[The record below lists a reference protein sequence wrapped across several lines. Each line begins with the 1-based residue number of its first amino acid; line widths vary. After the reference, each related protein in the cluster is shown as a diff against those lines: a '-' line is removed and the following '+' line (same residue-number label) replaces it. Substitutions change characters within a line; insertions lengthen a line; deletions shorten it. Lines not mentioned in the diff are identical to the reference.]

1 MRAALIGRYRVPY
14 PFERHDRD
22 HPMLAQL
29 ARRLG
34 RLDVLVMPRDG
45 APPTWRD
52 GPLTVHYAPGPVA
65 SSGPPGFLAW
75 AYLRLRALHRE
86 ARIDVVNGS
95 DIWGGVVGAAFGA
108 RHHVP
113 LLAQLQGE
121 FLPVNA
127 AYYGKTRGAVL
138 QRLAILSCRRASVV
152 RCLYEASAADAV
164 RVARIPRERV
174 AVVPSRCD
182 VERFVPSAVPS
193 PADRILYV
201 GNLVPGKGVDVL
213 IAAFAAI
220 ARRRPSSELIVVG
233 DGPMLQALR
242 DRARECGVEERVT
255 FRGRL
260 THSQL
265 PGEMQAATMLTL
277 PSYSEGTPRVVMEAM
292 AAGIPVVASRVG
304 GIPDMVDDG
313 VTGYLV
319 PPGDR
324 HALAA
329 AIERVLADPDWAA
342 TAGARARAVV
352 CERFTLERHLAA
364 MEALHWRCVGTSPT
378 RAEPLSVQRVAA
390 GYGS

>member
-45 APPTWRD
+45 APATWRD
-52 GPLTVHYAPGPVA
+52 GALTVHYAPGPVA

-95 DIWGGVVGAAFGA
+95 DIWGGVVGAAFGQ

-121 FLPVNA
+121 FLPVNT

-138 QRLAILSCRRASVV
+138 QRLAIVTCRRASVV
-152 RCLYEASAADAV
+152 RCLYEASAVDAV
-164 RVARIPRERV
+164 RVAGIPRERV

-182 VERFVPSAVPS
+182 VDRFVPSTGS
-193 PADRILYV
+193 PAADRVLYV
-201 GNLVPGKGVDVL
+201 GNLVPGKGVGVL
-213 IAAFAAI
+213 IAAFAAV
-220 ARRRPSSELIVVG
+220 ARRRPSSELVVVG

-242 DRARECGVEERVT
+242 DRARESGVEGRVT

-265 PGEMQAATMLTL
+265 PGEMQAAAMLAL

-292 AAGIPVVASRVG
+292 AAGLPVVATRVG
-304 GIPDMVDDG
+304 GIPDMVEEG
-313 VTGYLV
+313 ITGFLV

-329 AIERVLADPDWAA
+329 SIERVLADRGWAA
-342 TAGARARAVV
+342 TARARARVVV
-352 CERFTLERHLAA
+352 CERFSLERHLAA
-364 MEALHWRCVGTSPT
+364 MEALHWRCVDPSRT
-378 RAEPLSVQRVAA
+378 RTEPMAVQPLAA
-390 GYGS
+390 GYGA